1 MKHIQLILLFCVI
14 LFTSCDNKT
23 PEIDPGSISVK
34 GSIEDFGK
42 VGMNAPSLAQELTLT
57 GDAVSQSVL
66 AEVSGDFEIAVD
78 NGSYSKQVS
87 LSADKANGGV
97 KLKIR
102 CAPTSVGALN
112 GILTVSGENITSVTY
127 DLMAVGVEKLIHIPT
142 FSEQRLAFGGGYSQ
156 KAEGS
161 FTFNTDPEK
170 VETITMYVKLRC
182 PAEGCNAWDMFA
194 NIRLQDPVTEEWF
207 EIGRF
212 ITPYGVDNSEL
223 PKGFPIDVTDFKSL
237 LTGEVNLRSFIEV
250 WGADGWLLSLDFEVI
265 EGTPDYKYYALAPL
279 LDYAQHS
286 LSGIPYGVQ
295 NDFVL
300 DKCIS
305 IPGNAEETTIRTT
318 ISGWGHATPNDPDG
332 RPCAE
337 WCFRTH
343 QVLIDEN
350 PLFEHNMKG
359 IGCDQNPVQ
368 PQNGNWQPDRAGW
381 CPGMEVPVR
390 IDIFDYPKAGESF
403 CYKYQLEPW
412 INNMQSSADNKN
424 AYYAITSFI
433 VVKSNTPI
441 DLPVV
446 G

>member
-1 MKHIQLILLFCVI
+1 MKHIQFILLLSII
-14 LFTSCDNKT
+14 LFTSCGKET
-23 PEIDPGSISVK
+23 SEVDPGSFTVK
-34 GSIEDFGK
+34 GSITDFEK
-42 VGMNAPSLAQELTLT
+42 VGLNAPSEAQEINLT
-57 GDAVSQSVL
+57 GEALTKSLLSV
-66 AEVSGDFEIAVD
+66 VTGDFEIAVD
-78 NGSYSKQVS
+78 NGPYSKQATI
-87 LSADKANGGV
+87 SANMVNRGV
-97 KLKIR
+97 KLKVR
-102 CAPTSVGALN
+102 CIPTSVGELN
-112 GILTVSGENITSVTY
+112 GILTISGDNLTSITY
-127 DLMAVGVEKLIHIPT
+127 DLKAAGVEKLLLVST
-142 FSEQRLAFGGGYSQ
+142 FSNQRLAFGGGYSQ

-170 VETITMYVKLRC
+170 VETITMYVKLSC
-182 PAEGCNAWDMFA
+182 PSEGCNAWDMYA

-223 PKGFPIDVTDFKSL
+223 PKGLPIDVTDFKSL

-265 EGTPDYKYYALAPL
+265 EGTPDYKYYAVAPL

-295 NDFVL
+295 NDFKL
-300 DKCIS
+300 DKCIT
-305 IPGNAEETTIRTT
+305 IPGNAEETTLRTT

-350 PLFEHNMKG
+350 PLFEHTMKG
-359 IGCDQNPVQ
+359 IGCDQNPVK
-368 PQNGNWQPDRAGW
+368 PQFGNWQPDRAGW

-390 IDIFDYPKAGESF
+390 NDIFDYARAGESF

-412 INNMQSSADNKN
+412 INDMQSTADNKN